1 MRRAALAEASIGP
14 KRFDPAFDSS
24 VDSLA
29 VITTEL
35 IILHLFS
42 GHRRQGDLQCQ
53 VDDSSFVGKYN
64 IFALSIDL
72 AISGRCDVS
81 KLEVRTFWLGQCQ
94 SGRVVSAGAGPP
106 CESFTA
112 ARYQTDD
119 PFPLKCKNYF

>member
-1 MRRAALAEASIGP
+1 MRRAALAEPIIGP

-29 VITTEL
+29 VTTTEL

-42 GHRRQGDLQCQ
+42 GHRRQGDMQCQ
-53 VDDSSFVGKYN
+53 VDDSSFVGKCK
-64 IFALSIDL
+64 IFVLSIDL

-94 SGRVVSAGAGPP
+94 SGRVISAEAGPP
-106 CESFTA
+106 CESFVA
-112 ARYQTDD
+112 VRSYDD
-119 PFPLKCKNYF
+119 DGPPSIEGCL